1 MLLLFLMMVAL
12 IGVILLGDYNQVKDA
27 KRDIFE
33 RKDIDDFQKEILWR
47 ARKNEL

>member
-27 KRDIFE
+27 KKSIFE
-33 RKDIDDFQKEILWR
+33 RNDLTEKEKEYLWKVR
-47 ARKNEL
+47 RSEL